1 MYDFKTSLKSNLFIR
16 DLIKDMWLEI
26 LSEINKKQSVGNLN
40 LRFDLHIAI
49 YIVEVLKSIVKFEI
63 TDGKMTIKIGKG
75 EAEEVISPDDF
86 YYWWQITR
94 YNEIYKEEL
103 DLISKMREVDQTIRK
118 LTKSRDLIKDN
129 DEKKKLKKIDD
140 LETKI
145 VKLTNYM
152 NKENPEFKQKITILS
167 NFRNSYHT
175 RDILDKLLNSVE
187 FNLIKETNLNT
198 T

>member
-63 TDGKMTIKIGKG
+63 IDGKMTIKMGKG
-75 EAEEVISPDDF
+75 EAEGVISSDDF

-129 DEKKKLKKIDD
+129 DENKKLKKIDD